1 MVLAIL
7 FWILILFDV
16 AALGLFFVLGLAAG
30 PSSHTGAGAIAAFML
45 PIPLILLA
53 AAIGLF
59 VFTKSPL
66 TRGLAFL
73 TAAAPILFVAYSTI
87 SAGYIKNQHQDQ
99 AGNFTRFERGPM
111 QDLEKA
117 IATNDA
123 DAVTAAARAAN
134 IKAKAIDGATVL
146 TVALRQLEKQPGP
159 PNAIRALL
167 AAGADP
173 NAKQSESPLYV
184 AIQISGKTGPEPVKL
199 LLDAGANP
207 NTIGTFGDPA
217 WFMATGLSIPAS
229 VLELLL
235 NRGADLNTRNRN
247 GQTALFGAVTYEN
260 WPAAQLL
267 IEKGIDWKSFR
278 TLRGQDLPATLQAQ
292 TQVTYPQKPGL
303 PALINKLGTLTAITN
318 QILPENPYPLSPPAP
333 ANKPLQDRSTA
344 DSPAAPTASSSA
356 STSEAS
362 RTENQSR
369 LRVRPPCHTRF
380 SPVGGGARR
389 FKTPLPNT
397 GLLGISPNRVLQQG
411 RT

>member
-1 MVLAIL
+1 MILAIL

-30 PSSHTGAGAIAAFML
+30 PSSHTGPVAIAAFML

-59 VFTKSPL
+59 VFTKSPI

-73 TAAAPILFVAYSTI
+73 TAAGPILFVVYAAV
-87 SAGYIKNQHQDQ
+87 SAGYIKNQHQDPS
-99 AGNFTRFERGPM
+99 GNFTRFERGPM

-117 IATNDA
+117 IATNNA

-134 IKAKAIDGATVL
+134 LKAKAIDGASVL
-146 TVALRQLEKQPGP
+146 TVALRQLDKQPGQ

-173 NAKQSESPLYV
+173 NAKQDESPLYV

-207 NTIGTFGDPA
+207 NAIGQFGDPA
-217 WFMATGLSIPAS
+217 WFMATGLMIPPE
-229 VLELLL
+229 VLGLLL
-235 NRGADLNTRNRN
+235 NRGADLNARNRN
-247 GQTALFGAVTYEN
+247 GQTALFSAVTCEN

-278 TLRGQDLPATLQAQ
+278 TLKGLDLPAMLQAQ
-292 TQVTYPQKPGL
+292 TQVSYPQKPGL
-303 PALINKLGTLTAITN
+303 PALLQKLGTVTAITN
-318 QILPENPYPLSPPAP
+318 
-333 ANKPLQDRSTA
+333 
-344 DSPAAPTASSSA
+344 
-356 STSEAS
+356 
-362 RTENQSR
+362 
-369 LRVRPPCHTRF
+369 
-380 SPVGGGARR
+380 
-389 FKTPLPNT
+389 
-397 GLLGISPNRVLQQG
+397 
-411 RT
+411 